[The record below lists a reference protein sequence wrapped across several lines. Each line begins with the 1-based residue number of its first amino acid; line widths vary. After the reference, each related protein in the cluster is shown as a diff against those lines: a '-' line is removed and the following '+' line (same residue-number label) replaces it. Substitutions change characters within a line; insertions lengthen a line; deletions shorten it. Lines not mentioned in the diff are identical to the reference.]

1 MNTIGRSIEM
11 GSLHSRLGR
20 GLERPESPADTQDAG
35 TIPGMR
41 RAIEKS
47 ASSSQL
53 IAECFK
59 EAQRRR
65 LGREEIY
72 VLLAYRALVELED
85 KHRLLGRLKT
95 RVIEYLIGH
104 DPDGHF

>member
-1 MNTIGRSIEM
+1 M
-11 GSLHSRLGR
+11 GLLYSRLAL
-20 GLERPESPADTQDAG
+20 GLPRPESPEDTKDAT

-41 RAIEKS
+41 RAIERS

-53 IAECFK
+53 IAECLK
-59 EAQRRR
+59 EAERRR

-85 KHRLLGRLKT
+85 KHRLLERLKT
-95 RVIEYLIGH
+95 RLVQFAISN

>member
-1 MNTIGRSIEM
+1 MS
-11 GSLHSRLGR
+11 SLHSRLAL
-20 GLERPESPADTQDAG
+20 GLPRPESPEDAKDTA

-41 RAIEKS
+41 RAIEK
-47 ASSSQL
+47 AARSSRL
-53 IAECFK
+53 IQECLQAAE
-59 EAQRRR
+59 RRQ

-85 KHRLLGRLKT
+85 KHQVLERLQTRL
-95 RVIEYLIGH
+95 VEYTVNS

>member
-1 MNTIGRSIEM
+1 MS
-11 GSLHSRLGR
+11 SLHSRLAL
-20 GLERPESPADTQDAG
+20 GLARSESPEDARDTE

-41 RAIEKS
+41 RAIEKAAR
-47 ASSSQL
+47 ASRL
-53 IAECFK
+53 IQECFQMA
-59 EAQRRR
+59 ERRQ

-85 KHRLLGRLKT
+85 KHQVLERLQTRL
-95 RVIEYLIGH
+95 VEYTVNS